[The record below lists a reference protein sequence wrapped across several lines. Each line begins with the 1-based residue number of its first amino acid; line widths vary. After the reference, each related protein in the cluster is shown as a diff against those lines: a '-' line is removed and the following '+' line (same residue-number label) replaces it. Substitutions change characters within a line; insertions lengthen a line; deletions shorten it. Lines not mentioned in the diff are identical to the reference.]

1 MALGEDNEPSLK
13 APCPLTVAVCLADA
27 PPRPLGAAPVSL
39 LGSRSPLSEA
49 TISPQTSA
57 CCWKGGPRGQ
67 RAAGPGRPRPRHR
80 TLRARHPGRAQRNKA
95 LPCPPGGGATPFSPH
110 RLHPEAPR
118 ELERGAFQ
126 DEPSGGEC
134 EAQGTGHWD
143 SEVGRKGCGGRDSR
157 FSGWQGRLCPR
168 VTLLH
173 SNLLPQHLASKK
185 TRILLSFPACSS
197 SARPHPPGTP
207 TPPSAPREAELA
219 GPARAA
225 AHRLRAG

>member
-1 MALGEDNEPSLK
+1 MLPPGLWGLLQSLSWDPGARSQKPQSLPRLLLVVGREVPEGRGLQALDVRG
-13 APCPLTVAVCLADA
+13 
-27 PPRPLGAAPVSL
+27 RG
-39 LGSRSPLSEA
+39 
-49 TISPQTSA
+49 I
-57 CCWKGGPRGQ
+57 GPD
-67 RAAGPGRPRPRHR
+67 R